1 MSNFIPSKFL
11 RLALG
16 ADAASS
22 AVMGVACA
30 AGAGPL
36 SGLLG
41 LPEPLLRYAGLA
53 LLPWAAVVGFL
64 ATRETLRPAFVWAVI
79 ALNVLW
85 AVDSFGLLFGNQVQ
99 PTGLG
104 TAFIVVQSLAVLVLA
119 ECQMIAMRRSR
130 SLRVAAA

>member
-1 MSNFIPSKFL
+1 MSSFIPSKFL

-22 AVMGVACA
+22 AIMGAACA

-99 PTGLG
+99 PTGPG
-104 TAFIVVQSLAVLVLA
+104 TAFVVVQALAVLALA

-130 SLRVAAA
+130 SVRVSAA